1 MALVAVL
8 LGTGLLPAGMTPGEH
23 RVWVERLGFD
33 LDAARAL
40 RLWTLPFATV
50 FQADP
55 GVGFR
60 FATLLVESA
69 ALTGLVEARR
79 GAAQALSIFF
89 VSDWVA
95 AALRLVT
102 LCALAAL
109 GSEHARG
116 LLHVADTGSSAA
128 ATGALAA
135 AAVVY
140 RGTWRR
146 LAAVILGGWLLYG
159 ALLFRLDVAVV
170 HVWGATA
177 GGLLAALL
185 PSRAAHRALR
195 PHIRMR
201 GYE

>member
-1 MALVAVL
+1 MLAAVL
-8 LGTGLLPAGMTPGEH
+8 LGVGLISARMTAAEH
-23 RVWVERLGFD
+23 RLWVERLGFD
-33 LDAARAL
+33 LDAARAA

-55 GVGFR
+55 GIGFR
-60 FATLLVESA
+60 FATLLVESGTLA
-69 ALTGLVEARR
+69 GLVEARR
-79 GAAQALSIFF
+79 GAMQALAIFF
-89 VSDWVA
+89 VSDWA
-95 AALRLVT
+95 AAGLRLVT
-102 LCALAAL
+102 LCLLAAL

-128 ATGALAA
+128 ATGTLAGLV
-135 AAVVY
+135 VVY

-146 LAAVILGGWLLYG
+146 LAAVVLGGWLAYG

-170 HVWGATA
+170 HCWGAIA

-185 PSRAAHRALR
+185 PARPAHPGLR